1 MSFYA
6 SMTDSSFYVATEN
19 TGRVLAKLQKQPHR
33 FDLDSDGNITAV
45 DFSGYLTGNEQVVF
59 AEIAPFIK
67 DESYIRMHGEDGT
80 CWMWRF
86 VSGRCKRIDSS
97 IVWEE

>member
-6 SMTDSSFYVATEN
+6 SMTDSSFYVSTEN

-45 DFSGYLTGNEQVVF
+45 DFSGYRNG
-59 AEIAPFIK
+59 
-67 DESYIRMHGEDGT
+67 
-80 CWMWRF
+80 
-86 VSGRCKRIDSS
+86 
-97 IVWEE
+97 